1 MVSTLYLLVTYFVPR
16 GKQFEFLTVAFGYFS
31 LLLICVTLLI
41 GPLTLLR
48 WRRNP
53 VNLNLRRDIGI
64 WAAITGGL
72 HVLLVFRGTLLNG
85 QILFY
90 FLRAGCCGYEPLL
103 NVYGISN
110 DLGLFATLLLFLLLA
125 LSNNISLRLL
135 KGKWWK
141 RLQRLTYLL
150 ALLAVGHTFGYQ
162 YLNIRGAFLLVM
174 VIVLI
179 IFVLIC
185 QGLGIVL
192 TMLR

>member
-1 MVSTLYLLVTYFVPR
+1 MVSTLYLLVTYFIPR
-16 GKQFEFLTVAFGYFS
+16 GKQFEFLTVAFGYLS

-41 GPLTLLR
+41 GPLMLLR
-48 WRRNP
+48 QRRNP

-85 QILFY
+85 QILSY
-90 FLRAGCCGYEPLL
+90 FLRAGCCGFQPLL

-125 LSNNISLRLL
+125 LSNNVSLRLL

-150 ALLAVGHTFGYQ
+150 ALLAAAHTFGYQ
-162 YLNIRGAFLLVM
+162 YLNIRGVFLLVM

-179 IFVLIC
+179 VFVLIC

-192 TMLR
+192 TLLR